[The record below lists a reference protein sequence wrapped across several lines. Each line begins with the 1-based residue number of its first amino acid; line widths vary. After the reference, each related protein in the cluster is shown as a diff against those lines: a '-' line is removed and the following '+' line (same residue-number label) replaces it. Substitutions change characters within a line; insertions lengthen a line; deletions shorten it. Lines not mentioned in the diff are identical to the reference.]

1 MIYQLNLIALEFN
14 IFIFVENY
22 LKYEILRYN
31 SDEKSESLRM
41 TARAKDGAFYLPARA
56 KRSGDIIRIIRKNE
70 LKTYH

>member
-1 MIYQLNLIALEFN
+1 MIYRLKLIALEFN

-22 LKYEILRYN
+22 IEYDKLEALERV
-31 SDEKSESLRM
+31 
-41 TARAKDGAFYLPARA
+41 FYLPARA